1 MSVLSR
7 FLLRSRSWLLPTVL
21 ALLASPAV
29 AADKIAMRVEVF
41 GLGGMHVATDRT
53 TIEQNGNN
61 YAISGDLKTGGLA
74 GMFQDFQSHVT
85 ARGRLTAAGAQP
97 EAYNADIRRDSG
109 ERHDKVDF
117 RAGAVAA
124 GSSTAPA
131 RGPAKGPVQSSVG
144 EVSAAPA
151 TGAAAPPRDTVDPL
165 TAYFLVERRLGTGGD
180 CAISIPVFDGRHRYN
195 LRFTDAGE
203 QTLSASGGQ
212 HYSGPAKACKMTRE
226 NVAGYPTDKLEMPKR
241 GTIWYARLAPGDL
254 MLPVKLEM
262 VTEIGS
268 VTGHLAELHGRGAD
282 LKFPN

>member
-1 MSVLSR
+1 MSVLSG
-7 FLLRSRSWLLPTVL
+7 FLRPSRRWAFPVAL
-21 ALLASPAV
+21 ALLATPAV

-41 GLGGMHVATDRT
+41 GMGGMHVATDRT
-53 TIEQNGNN
+53 TIEQTGNN

-74 GMFQDFQSHVT
+74 GIFQDFQSHAT

-109 ERHDKVDF
+109 ERHDTVDF
-117 RAGAVAA
+117 RAAAVAA

-131 RGPAKGPVQSSVG
+131 KGAAKGPAQSSVG
-144 EVSAAPA
+144 EVPAAPA
-151 TGAAAPPRDTVDPL
+151 TAAAPPRDTVDPL

-195 LRFTDAGE
+195 LQFTDAGE
-203 QTLSASGGQ
+203 QTLSPSGGQ
-212 HYSGPAKACKMTRE
+212 HYSGPAKACKMSRE
-226 NVAGYPTDKLEMPKR
+226 KVEGYPTDKLEMPKR

-262 VTEIGS
+262 VTDIGS

-282 LKFPN
+282 LKFKE